1 MQFIKLMGDYMC
13 ALKVQLKRDEE
24 VVFES
29 ERAVLTN
36 QRLLAN
42 LDRKNIEQVTD
53 DVPLTN
59 VLNFEKSNGGR
70 ASRTNA
76 GLKVLGVGLLVML
89 IQVVLASTLPDL
101 LETLLFLAASA
112 AIVIGIYFL
121 LDGVLRIK
129 PFTTVMFKVMD
140 SRDVHVYFDGM
151 YNTEADELTR
161 LYVRTRRDMRI
172 S

>member
-1 MQFIKLMGDYMC
+1 MC
-13 ALKVQLKRDEE
+13 ALKVQMERDEE

-53 DVPLTN
+53 EIPLKN
-59 VLNFEKSNGGR
+59 VLDFKKSNGGR
-70 ASRTNA
+70 ESRTNA
-76 GLKVLGVGLLVML
+76 GFKVLGVGLVVML
-89 IQVVLASTLPDL
+89 IQVVLTATLPDL
-101 LETLLFLAASA
+101 LEILLFLAASA

-121 LDGVLRIK
+121 LDSILRVK
-129 PFTTVMFKVMD
+129 PFTTVVFKIMD

-151 YNTEADELTR
+151 YSTEADDLTR
-161 LYVRTRRDMRI
+161 IFVRTRRDMRI

>member
-1 MQFIKLMGDYMC
+1 MC
-13 ALKVQLKRDEE
+13 ALKVQLERDEE

-53 DVPLTN
+53 EIPLKN
-59 VLNFEKSNGGR
+59 VTDFKKSNGGR
-70 ASRTNA
+70 QSRTNA
-76 GLKVLGVGLLVML
+76 GLKVLGVGLLLML
-89 IQVVLASTLPDL
+89 VQVVLTAMLPDL
-101 LETLLFLAASA
+101 LEILLFLSSA
-112 AIVIGIYFL
+112 TAIIIGIYFV
-121 LDGVLRIK
+121 LDSILRVK
-129 PFTTVMFKVMD
+129 PFTTVVFKIMD

-151 YNTEADELTR
+151 YSTEADDLTR
-161 LYVRTRRDMRI
+161 IFVRTRRDMRI

>member
-1 MQFIKLMGDYMC
+1 MC
-13 ALKVQLKRDEE
+13 ALKVQLERDEE

-53 DVPLTN
+53 EIPLKN
-59 VLNFEKSNGGR
+59 VLDFKKSNGGR
-70 ASRTNA
+70 ASRTSG
-76 GLKVLGVGLLVML
+76 GLKVLGVGLVVML
-89 IQVVLASTLPDL
+89 IQVVLTATLPEL
-101 LETLLFLAASA
+101 LEILLFLSSA
-112 AIVIGIYFL
+112 TAIVIGIYFL
-121 LDGVLRIK
+121 LDSILRVK
-129 PFTTVMFKVMD
+129 PFTTVVFKIMD

-151 YNTEADELTR
+151 YSTEADDLTR
-161 LYVRTRRDMRI
+161 IFVRTRRDMRI

>member
-1 MQFIKLMGDYMC
+1 MGDYMC

-70 ASRTNA
+70 ESRTNA
-76 GLKVLGVGLLVML
+76 GFKVLGAGLLVML
-89 IQVVLASTLPDL
+89 IQVVLASKLPSTLPDL
-101 LETLLFLAASA
+101 LELLLFLAASA

-151 YNTEADELTR
+151 FNTEADELTR

>member
-1 MQFIKLMGDYMC
+1 MC
-13 ALKVQLKRDEE
+13 ALKVQLERDEE

-53 DVPLTN
+53 EIPLKN
-59 VLNFEKSNGGR
+59 VLDFKKSNGGR
-70 ASRTNA
+70 ESRTNA
-76 GLKVLGVGLLVML
+76 GFKVLGAGLLVML
-89 IQVVLASTLPDL
+89 IEVVLKSKLPSTLPDL
-101 LETLLFLAASA
+101 LELLLFLAASA

-121 LDGVLRIK
+121 LDSILRVK
-129 PFTTVMFKVMD
+129 PFTTVVFKIMD

-151 YNTEADELTR
+151 YSTEADDLTR
-161 LYVRTRRDMRI
+161 IFVRTRRDMRI

>member
-1 MQFIKLMGDYMC
+1 MC
-13 ALKVQLKRDEE
+13 ALKVQMERDEE

-53 DVPLTN
+53 EIPLKN
-59 VLNFEKSNGGR
+59 VLDFKKSNGGR
-70 ASRTNA
+70 ESRTRG
-76 GLKVLGVGLLVML
+76 GLKVLGVGLVVML
-89 IQVVLASTLPDL
+89 IQVVLTATLPDL
-101 LETLLFLAASA
+101 LEILLFLAASA

-121 LDGVLRIK
+121 LDSILRVK
-129 PFTTVMFKVMD
+129 PFTTVVFKIMD

-151 YNTEADELTR
+151 YSTEADDLTR
-161 LYVRTRRDMRI
+161 IFVRTRRDMRI

>member
-1 MQFIKLMGDYMC
+1 MC
-13 ALKVQLKRDEE
+13 ALKVQLERDEE

-53 DVPLTN
+53 EIPLKN
-59 VLNFEKSNGGR
+59 VLDFKKSNGGR
-70 ASRTNA
+70 ESRTNA
-76 GLKVLGVGLLVML
+76 GFKVLGVGLVVML
-89 IQVVLASTLPDL
+89 IQVVLTATLPEL
-101 LETLLFLAASA
+101 LEILLFLSSA
-112 AIVIGIYFL
+112 TAIVIGIYFL
-121 LDGVLRIK
+121 LDSILRVK
-129 PFTTVMFKVMD
+129 PFTTVVFKIMD

-151 YNTEADELTR
+151 YSTEADDLTR
-161 LYVRTRRDMRI
+161 IFVRTRRDMRI